1 MKIVVI
7 KKNGTLC
14 DLDWKKNID
23 LKSIYKKAGFRKDND
38 FAKRHT
44 WKIKEDD
51 FISVYSKNT
60 GRANT
65 ENKYELPPPVDSDLY
80 FGKLVVI
87 RHSEQNPTAEN
98 CLDFTFEEWKTIYEK
113 LMGGFE
119 DLDNDEEESEEEY
132 VNPEDLTKQGYEK
145 DGFVVEDGDV
155 AFNTGDSDEEEEWI
169 SSNNEEDTDDSLEG
183 TEEEEDH
190 EGNTSDKN
198 DELSEEKDEDK
209 DEDNDEDN
217 DEEYDEETDSSMP
230 SLISGSENELQ
241 EESYEY

>member
-23 LKSIYKKAGFRKDND
+23 LKNIYKKAGFRKDND

-44 WKIKEDD
+44 WKINEGD
-51 FISVYSKNT
+51 FVSVYSKNT

-87 RHSEQNPTAEN
+87 RHSDQNPTAEN

-119 DLDNDEEESEEEY
+119 DLDDNEEESEEEY
-132 VNPEDLTKQGYEK
+132 VEPENLTKQGYEK
-145 DGFVVEDGDV
+145 DGFVVEDGEV
-155 AFNTGDSDEEEEWI
+155 AFNTGDSDEEEEEWI
-169 SSNNEEDTDDSLEG
+169 PSNNEDTDDSLEG

-190 EGNTSDKN
+190 EDTSDKN
-198 DELSEEKDEDK
+198 EENNDCSEENDE
-209 DEDNDEDN
+209 ENDEDQ
-217 DEEYDEETDSSMP
+217 ETDSSMP
-230 SLISGSENELQ
+230 SLISGSDNELQ

>member
-23 LKSIYKKAGFRKDND
+23 LKNIYKKAGFRKDND

-44 WKIKEDD
+44 WKINEGD
-51 FISVYSKNT
+51 FVSVYSKNA

-87 RHSEQNPTAEN
+87 RHSEQNPTVEN

-119 DLDNDEEESEEEY
+119 DLDDNEEESEEEY
-132 VNPEDLTKQGYEK
+132 VDPENLTQPGYDK
-145 DGFVVEDGDV
+145 DGFVVEDGEV
-155 AFNTGDSDEEEEWI
+155 AFNTGDSDEEEEEWI
-169 SSNNEEDTDDSLEG
+169 PSNNEDTDDSLEG

-190 EGNTSDKN
+190 EDTSDKN
-198 DELSEEKDEDK
+198 EENNDCSEENDE
-209 DEDNDEDN
+209 ENDEDP
-217 DEEYDEETDSSMP
+217 ETDSSMP
-230 SLISGSENELQ
+230 SLISGSDNELQ

>member
-23 LKSIYKKAGFRKDND
+23 FKNMYKKAGFRKDSD

-65 ENKYELPPPVDSDLY
+65 ENKYELPPPIDSDLY

-87 RHSEQNPTAEN
+87 RHSEQNPTVEN

-132 VNPEDLTKQGYEK
+132 VEPEDLTKQGYKK
-145 DGFVVEDGDV
+145 DGFVVEDGEV

-169 SSNNEEDTDDSLEG
+169 SSNNEDTDDSLEG
-183 TEEEEDH
+183 TEEEEDQ
-190 EGNTSDKN
+190 EENASDKS
-198 DELSEEKDEDK
+198 DELSEENNE
-209 DEDNDEDN
+209 EDNE
-217 DEEYDEETDSSMP
+217 DEEEEQETDASMP
-230 SLISGSENELQ
+230 SLISGSDNELQ
-241 EESYEY
+241 EEPYQY